1 MKKPR
6 TSRGKV
12 ASDQWPVA
20 RKAKGTG
27 NRGQGSA
34 KKFPVTGQL
43 PKLPS
48 ASSPLST
55 GHWPL
60 ATAPSASPSVLFER
74 VVGILE
80 QARAGVVRAVNSH
93 MVLAYWLIGREI
105 VQEIQGGKERADYG
119 RQSLED
125 LSQKVTARYG
135 EGFSKTSLKYFRTF
149 YLAYADRSTQKGRTT
164 GDLFAAP
171 PAPTEKGRTPC
182 DLLEAVEVSATIP
195 RHVGVESVPTPPV
208 ATKPAIR
215 HPAGDEFHPSGG
227 SPAIQHPLGAEFI
240 TLTKSYPAGSES
252 LSGFSPQLS
261 WSHYR
266 ALMRVEKVEARE
278 FYEREA
284 TDGTWDVRTLERQ
297 IHSFYYERLLKSQ
310 QPQKMLASGRQTLT
324 SQEPAIESLKN
335 PYVLEFLGLPEVA
348 VLHETDLEAAILS
361 RLQAFLL
368 ELGKGF
374 AFVARQ
380 KRLRFGDDDRY
391 VDLVFYHCRLK
402 FYLLID
408 LKIGELTHGDVGQMD
423 GYVRMFDDL
432 CVGEGD
438 NPTIGLILCTEK
450 NEAVAKYSVLK
461 DRKQI
466 FASKYM
472 LYLPTEKELS
482 QEIARER
489 RLIEDRWEA
498 ANRKSK
504 RRKEV

>member
-1 MKKPR
+1 M
-6 TSRGKV
+6 T
-12 ASDQWPVA
+12 
-20 RKAKGTG
+20 
-27 NRGQGSA
+27 A
-34 KKFPVTGQL
+34 KKKFTPKTG
-43 PKLPS
+43 PKEAAVKTPP
-48 ASSPLST
+48 AAVE
-55 GHWPL
+55 G
-60 ATAPSASPSVLFER
+60 ALFDR
-74 VVGILE
+74 IVGILE

-105 VQEIQGGKERADYG
+105 VQEIQGGKGRAAYG
-119 RQSLED
+119 EQVLDE
-125 LSQKVTARYG
+125 LSQNLCARYV

-149 YLAYADRSTQKGRTT
+149 YLAYADRGPQKGRTT

-171 PAPTEKGRTPC
+171 PSPAPKGRTAC
-182 DLLEAVEVSATIP
+182 DLLTAP
-195 RHVGVESVPTPPV
+195 DPKSVMQRTP
-208 ATKPAIR
+208 
-215 HPAGDEFHPSGG
+215 
-227 SPAIQHPLGAEFI
+227 GAE
-240 TLTKSYPAGSES
+240 LLPPAPICHPPGSEA

-284 TDGTWDVRTLERQ
+284 IAGVWDVRTLERQ

-310 QPQKMLASGRQTLT
+310 HPQKLLASGRQLPAT
-324 SQEPAIESLKN
+324 SEPAIESLKN
-335 PYVLEFLGLPEVA
+335 PYVLEFLALPEVA
-348 VLHETDLEAAILS
+348 ALQESDLESAILS

-380 KRLRFGDDDRY
+380 KRLRFDEDDRY
-391 VDLVFYHCRLK
+391 VDLVFYHCQLR

-408 LKIGELTHGDVGQMD
+408 LKLGEPTHKDVGQMD

-432 CVGEGD
+432 VATDGD

-472 LYLPTEKELS
+472 LYLPTEEELRL
-482 QEIARER
+482 ELERER
-489 RLIEDRWEA
+489 RLIEDRTEA
-498 ANRKSK
+498 AADKTKHHRKT
-504 RRKEV
+504 RA